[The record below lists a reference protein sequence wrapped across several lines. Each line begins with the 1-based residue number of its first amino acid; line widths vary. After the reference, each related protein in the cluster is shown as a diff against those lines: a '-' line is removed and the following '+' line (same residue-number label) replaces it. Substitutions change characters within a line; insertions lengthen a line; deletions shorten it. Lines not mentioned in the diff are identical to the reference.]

1 MALLGAL
8 KSKWDNGVNTKI
20 VDDGR
25 QVNSIKLITDIF
37 DFELLLRLAVPVPRS
52 MKLHQLFEKGYRL

>member
-1 MALLGAL
+1 MTVSVIVEQQHNFIMQNIISGFIGAL

-37 DFELLLRLAVPVPRS
+37 DFE
-52 MKLHQLFEKGYRL
+52 